1 MEIKKDHLIFAL
13 LYTLLVV
20 IVFLT
25 FKLLTK
31 NIILL
36 SLVLPVLILILIY
49 IFLKLRAPKMIKP
62 GKKAVRY
69 SMHCLKCNW
78 EWMSNT
84 SEKAPTQCP
93 NCHEREKLEVV
104 GWRYVLISEK
114 IKESSLK
121 KFF

>member
-1 MEIKKDHLIFAL
+1 MEIRKDHLIFAL
-13 LYTLLVV
+13 LYVLLVI

-25 FKLLTK
+25 FRFLTK

-36 SLVLPVLILILIY
+36 SLVLPVLILILVY
-49 IFLKLRAPKMIKP
+49 LFLMLKAPKIIRP
-62 GKKAVRY
+62 GKRAVRY

-93 NCHEREKLEVV
+93 NCHEKERLEII
-104 GWRYVLISEK
+104 GWRYVLMPEK
-114 IKESSLK
+114 IKESNLK
-121 KFF
+121 KFI